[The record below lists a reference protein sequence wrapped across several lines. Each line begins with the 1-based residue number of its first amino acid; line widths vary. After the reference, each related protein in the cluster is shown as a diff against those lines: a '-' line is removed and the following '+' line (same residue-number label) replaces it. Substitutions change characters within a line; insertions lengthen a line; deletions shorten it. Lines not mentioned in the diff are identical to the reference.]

1 MQFAHE
7 VGAEAQ
13 RTTDAG
19 QAGQPDAVDDTMRN
33 QQALPFGQA
42 LYQSLDLNRTRVF
55 SNPTA
60 ASLARTVDA
69 ACELAKLLSTSS
81 DLDSI
86 RATRPLAARFA
97 QRGLVSE
104 D

>member
-81 DLDSI
+81 GTLSGRCAMDALI
-86 RATRPLAARFA
+86 HLLL
-97 QRGLVSE
+97 RGSQG
-104 D
+104 